1 MKESYEEKLENKFV
15 MYKDAIK
22 KHAYTCAM
30 DQVEERYVPVEEFI
44 AEQEKVQVCLDLT
57 YCKIFYSYLQE
68 FYPKIQ
74 LVNVKHE
81 NISQSTLTGLFID
94 WSHLSCL

>member
-1 MKESYEEKLENKFV
+1 

-30 DQVEERYVPVEEFI
+30 DQVEERYVPIEEFI

-57 YCKIFYSYLQE
+57 YYRFWHFCIVRSRSSIPKYS
-68 FYPKIQ
+68 
-74 LVNVKHE
+74 
-81 NISQSTLTGLFID
+81 
-94 WSHLSCL
+94 W